1 MKDYSKHYFRLL
13 QGMALSVSDYIRN
26 QKPIVIIVFLLVH
39 SISIYAQDNTISGL
53 VKDNEGEPLPGVS
66 VAVKAGESI
75 SGVVTDI
82 NGKYQLKAS
91 PNATIEFSFIGFKS
105 IQQQVGNRK
114 VINVTLEIDNQML
127 EEVVVVGYG
136 TQKKVNLTGS
146 VSVIDSKAFESVPVA
161 NAVQALQGQVPGLNI
176 YSNKGGGLNQKQSIN
191 VRGIGT
197 IGEGSTGDA
206 LILIDGMEADIFSVN
221 PQDIESISVLKD
233 AAASSIYGSRAPFG
247 VVLVTTKKG
256 KAGKAQ
262 INYNNSFRLSSPI
275 NMPSSL
281 DSYTYA
287 LFFNDAGY
295 NSGWGSYNWV
305 SQTRLQRIKDYMDGK
320 ISYTTIPLNGSNTWA
335 DGYQEGNDNIDYYNL
350 FFKKNV
356 FAHEHNFSVNGGTD
370 KIQYYLSA
378 NYLDQDG
385 TLRMGEDYSKRY
397 TMSAKISAQL
407 SRAVSLSSNTR
418 FVRNDFVQPTH
429 MNDSFFSDI
438 GRQCWPVKPLYD
450 PNGNLFDDHVQQMK
464 NGGRKTER
472 NTWLY
477 QQFNLT
483 IEPIKGWRLIGDLSY
498 RYNTQYAHEDLLT
511 ISQIGVDGVTKVRS
525 WDENSSVSESSFASD
540 YFNVNLYTDFE
551 KTFAKSHHLKALAG
565 FQAEANNYRNI
576 WAQKI
581 GITYPGKPTINT
593 STGIDKDGKVI
604 APNVSGGHNRWSTAG
619 FFGRV
624 NYDFQEKYLVEANL
638 RYDGSSRFRSDDRW
652 GFFPSASLGWNIARE
667 EFFQPATRI
676 MNTLKLRASYGSLGN
691 QNTTA
696 LYPTYTVMG
705 TGTSDK
711 WLMNGV
717 KPNIAWAPALVS
729 YDLTWEKIRT
739 WNVGIDIGLF
749 NNRLTGSFDYFIRNT
764 NDMVGPSEKLPAT
777 LGIAVPP
784 SNNTDLRTAGW
795 ELELMWKDRLQNG
808 LNYSLRFTLADSRT
822 KITRY
827 SNPSGLIDSF
837 YEGKYCGEIWGYETI
852 GIART
857 DDEMAEHVGSLVN
870 GGQSAL
876 GSRLASQA
884 SIMYSDLNEDGK
896 IDAGAR
902 TLDNHGDLKRIGN
915 STPRYNVGI
924 DLSAD
929 WKGFD
934 FRMFW
939 QGTLKRD
946 YFQGSYYF
954 WGANGSQGYWFSTAL
969 KGHEDYFRNDE
980 SSPLGVNLNS
990 YYPRPLLN
998 TNKNQQ
1004 CQTKYLQNAAYM
1016 RLKNLQIGYTL
1027 PRKIVQKM
1035 GVQNLR
1041 FFASGENLL
1050 TITDLVKFF
1059 DPETIESGSFAHGYA
1074 YPLSRTYA
1082 FGLNITF

>member
-91 PNATIEFSFIGFKS
+91 PDATIEFSFIGFKS

-247 VVLVTTKKG
+247 VVLVTTQKG

-876 GSRLASQA
+876 GQDWQA
-884 SIMYSDLNEDGK
+884 GDIMYSDLNEDGK

>member
-696 LYPTYTVMG
+696 LYPTDTVMG

-711 WLMNGV
+711 WIMNGV

-876 GSRLASQA
+876 GQDWQA
-884 SIMYSDLNEDGK
+884 GDIMYSDLNEDGK

-980 SSPLGVNLNS
+980 SSPLGVNLDS

>member
-827 SNPSGLIDSF
+827 SNPAGLIDSF

-857 DDEMAEHVGSLVN
+857 DDEMAEHLGSLVN

-876 GSRLASQA
+876 GQDWQA
-884 SIMYSDLNEDGK
+884 GDIMYSDLNEDGK

-980 SSPLGVNLNS
+980 SSPLGVNLDS

>member
-729 YDLTWEKIRT
+729 YDLTWEKIHT

-876 GSRLASQA
+876 GQDWQA
-884 SIMYSDLNEDGK
+884 GDIMYSDLNEDGK

>member
-91 PNATIEFSFIGFKS
+91 PDATIEFSFIGFKS

-114 VINVTLEIDNQML
+114 VINVTLEIDNQIL

-397 TMSAKISAQL
+397 TMSAKISARL

-876 GSRLASQA
+876 GQDWQA
-884 SIMYSDLNEDGK
+884 GDIMYSDLNEDGK

-980 SSPLGVNLNS
+980 SSPLGVNLDS

>member
-295 NSGWGSYNWV
+295 NSGWESYNWV

-876 GSRLASQA
+876 GQDWQA
-884 SIMYSDLNEDGK
+884 GDIMYSDLNEDGK

-980 SSPLGVNLNS
+980 SSPLGVNLDS

>member
-91 PNATIEFSFIGFKS
+91 PDATIEFSFIGFKS

-114 VINVTLEIDNQML
+114 VINVTLEIDNQIL

-876 GSRLASQA
+876 GQDWQA
-884 SIMYSDLNEDGK
+884 GDIIYSDLNEDGK

>member
-464 NGGRKTER
+464 NGGGEKQPKNRGVPSII
-472 NTWLY
+472 
-477 QQFNLT
+477 LT

-876 GSRLASQA
+876 GQDWQA
-884 SIMYSDLNEDGK
+884 GDIMYSDLNEDGK

>member
-91 PNATIEFSFIGFKS
+91 PDATIEFSFIGFKS

-114 VINVTLEIDNQML
+114 VINVTLEIDNQIL

-483 IEPIKGWRLIGDLSY
+483 IEPIKGWRLIGDLCY

-876 GSRLASQA
+876 GQDWQA
-884 SIMYSDLNEDGK
+884 GDIMYSDLNEDGK

>member
-876 GSRLASQA
+876 GQDWQA
-884 SIMYSDLNEDGK
+884 GDIMYSDLNEDGK

-1074 YPLSRTYA
+1074 YPLSRTSA

>member
-1 MKDYSKHYFRLL
+1 M
-13 QGMALSVSDYIRN
+13 
-26 QKPIVIIVFLLVH
+26 
-39 SISIYAQDNTISGL
+39 
-53 VKDNEGEPLPGVS
+53 PGVS

-91 PNATIEFSFIGFKS
+91 PDATIEFSFIGFKS

-876 GSRLASQA
+876 GQDWQA
-884 SIMYSDLNEDGK
+884 GDIMYSDLNEDGK

>member
-91 PNATIEFSFIGFKS
+91 PDATIEFSFIGFKS

-114 VINVTLEIDNQML
+114 VINVTLEIDNQIL

-221 PQDIESISVLKD
+221 PQDIESISRIKD

-667 EFFQPATRI
+667 EFFQPATHI

-876 GSRLASQA
+876 GQDWQA
-884 SIMYSDLNEDGK
+884 GDIMYSDLNEDGK

-980 SSPLGVNLNS
+980 SSPLGVNLDS

>member
-91 PNATIEFSFIGFKS
+91 PDATIEFSFIGFKS

-114 VINVTLEIDNQML
+114 VINVTLEIDNQIL

-711 WLMNGV
+711 WLMSGV

-876 GSRLASQA
+876 GQDWQA
-884 SIMYSDLNEDGK
+884 GDIMYSDLNEDGK

>member
-91 PNATIEFSFIGFKS
+91 PDATIEFSFIGFKS

-114 VINVTLEIDNQML
+114 VINVTLEML

-784 SNNTDLRTAGW
+784 SNNTDLQTAGW

-876 GSRLASQA
+876 GQDWQA
-884 SIMYSDLNEDGK
+884 GDIMYSDLNEDGK

-980 SSPLGVNLNS
+980 SSPLGVNLDS

>member
-91 PNATIEFSFIGFKS
+91 PDATIEFSFIGFKS

-114 VINVTLEIDNQML
+114 VINVTLEIDNQIL

-876 GSRLASQA
+876 GQDWQA
-884 SIMYSDLNEDGK
+884 GDIMYSDLNEDGK

-980 SSPLGVNLNS
+980 SSPLGVNLDS

-1027 PRKIVQKM
+1027 PRKIVQKR

>member
-91 PNATIEFSFIGFKS
+91 PDATIEFSFIGFKS

-114 VINVTLEIDNQML
+114 VINVTLEIDNQIL

-876 GSRLASQA
+876 GQDWQVGD
-884 SIMYSDLNEDGK
+884 IMYSDLNEDGK

>member
-91 PNATIEFSFIGFKS
+91 PDATIEFSFIGFKS

-114 VINVTLEIDNQML
+114 VINVTLEIDNQIL

-876 GSRLASQA
+876 GQDWQA
-884 SIMYSDLNEDGK
+884 GDIMYSDLNEDGK

>member
-53 VKDNEGEPLPGVS
+53 VKDNEGEPLPRVS

-91 PNATIEFSFIGFKS
+91 PDATIEFSFIGFKS

-114 VINVTLEIDNQML
+114 VINVTLEIDNQIL

-784 SNNTDLRTAGW
+784 SNNTDLQTAGW

-876 GSRLASQA
+876 GQDWQA
-884 SIMYSDLNEDGK
+884 GDIMYSDLNEDGK

-980 SSPLGVNLNS
+980 SSPLGVNLDS

>member
-1 MKDYSKHYFRLL
+1 M
-13 QGMALSVSDYIRN
+13 
-26 QKPIVIIVFLLVH
+26 
-39 SISIYAQDNTISGL
+39 
-53 VKDNEGEPLPGVS
+53 
-66 VAVKAGESI
+66 
-75 SGVVTDI
+75 
-82 NGKYQLKAS
+82 
-91 PNATIEFSFIGFKS
+91 
-105 IQQQVGNRK
+105 
-114 VINVTLEIDNQML
+114 EIDNQIL

-876 GSRLASQA
+876 GQDWQA
-884 SIMYSDLNEDGK
+884 GDIMYSDLNEDGK

-980 SSPLGVNLNS
+980 SSPLGVNLDS

>member
-91 PNATIEFSFIGFKS
+91 PDATIEFSFIGFKS

-114 VINVTLEIDNQML
+114 VINVTLEIDNQIL

-876 GSRLASQA
+876 GQDWQA
-884 SIMYSDLNEDGK
+884 DDIMYSDLNEDGK

>member
-39 SISIYAQDNTISGL
+39 SISIYAKDNTISGL

-146 VSVIDSKAFESVPVA
+146 VSVIDSKAFVSVPVA

-176 YSNKGGGLNQKQSIN
+176 YSNKGGGLNQEQSIN

-876 GSRLASQA
+876 GQDWQA
-884 SIMYSDLNEDGK
+884 GDIMYSDLNEDGK

>member
-1 MKDYSKHYFRLL
+1 
-13 QGMALSVSDYIRN
+13 MALSVSDYIRN

-876 GSRLASQA
+876 GQDWQA
-884 SIMYSDLNEDGK
+884 GDIMYSDLNEDGK

-946 YFQGSYYF
+946 YFQVSYYF

>member
-91 PNATIEFSFIGFKS
+91 PDATIEFSFIGFKS

-114 VINVTLEIDNQML
+114 VINVTLEIDNQIL

-667 EFFQPATRI
+667 EFFQPTTRI

-876 GSRLASQA
+876 GQDWQA
-884 SIMYSDLNEDGK
+884 GDIMYSDLNEDGK

-980 SSPLGVNLNS
+980 SSPLGVNLDS

>member
-1 MKDYSKHYFRLL
+1 
-13 QGMALSVSDYIRN
+13 
-26 QKPIVIIVFLLVH
+26 
-39 SISIYAQDNTISGL
+39 
-53 VKDNEGEPLPGVS
+53 
-66 VAVKAGESI
+66 
-75 SGVVTDI
+75 
-82 NGKYQLKAS
+82 
-91 PNATIEFSFIGFKS
+91 
-105 IQQQVGNRK
+105 
-114 VINVTLEIDNQML
+114 ML

-551 KTFAKSHHLKALAG
+551 KTFAKSHLKALAG

-876 GSRLASQA
+876 GQDWQA
-884 SIMYSDLNEDGK
+884 GDIMYSDLNEDGK

>member
-1 MKDYSKHYFRLL
+1 M
-13 QGMALSVSDYIRN
+13 
-26 QKPIVIIVFLLVH
+26 
-39 SISIYAQDNTISGL
+39 
-53 VKDNEGEPLPGVS
+53 
-66 VAVKAGESI
+66 
-75 SGVVTDI
+75 TDI

-876 GSRLASQA
+876 GQDWQA
-884 SIMYSDLNEDGK
+884 GDIMYSDLNEDGK

-980 SSPLGVNLNS
+980 SSPLGVNLDS

>member
-91 PNATIEFSFIGFKS
+91 PDATIEFSFIGFKS

-305 SQTRLQRIKDYMDGK
+305 PQTRLQRIKDYMDGK

-876 GSRLASQA
+876 GQDWQA
-884 SIMYSDLNEDGK
+884 GDIMYSDLNEDGK

-980 SSPLGVNLNS
+980 SSPLGVNLDS

>member
-876 GSRLASQA
+876 GQDWQA
-884 SIMYSDLNEDGK
+884 GDIMYSDLNEDGK

-939 QGTLKRD
+939 QGTLKRN

>member
-91 PNATIEFSFIGFKS
+91 PDATIEFSFIGFKS

-784 SNNTDLRTAGW
+784 SNNTDLQTAGW

-876 GSRLASQA
+876 GQDWQA
-884 SIMYSDLNEDGK
+884 GDIMYSDLNEDGK

>member
-91 PNATIEFSFIGFKS
+91 PDATIEFSFIGFKS

-114 VINVTLEIDNQML
+114 VINVTLEIDNQIL

-581 GITYPGKPTINT
+581 GIT
-593 STGIDKDGKVI
+593 
-604 APNVSGGHNRWSTAG
+604 
-619 FFGRV
+619 
-624 NYDFQEKYLVEANL
+624 
-638 RYDGSSRFRSDDRW
+638 
-652 GFFPSASLGWNIARE
+652 
-667 EFFQPATRI
+667 
-676 MNTLKLRASYGSLGN
+676 
-691 QNTTA
+691 
-696 LYPTYTVMG
+696 
-705 TGTSDK
+705 
-711 WLMNGV
+711 
-717 KPNIAWAPALVS
+717 
-729 YDLTWEKIRT
+729 
-739 WNVGIDIGLF
+739 
-749 NNRLTGSFDYFIRNT
+749 
-764 NDMVGPSEKLPAT
+764 
-777 LGIAVPP
+777 
-784 SNNTDLRTAGW
+784 
-795 ELELMWKDRLQNG
+795 
-808 LNYSLRFTLADSRT
+808 
-822 KITRY
+822 
-827 SNPSGLIDSF
+827 
-837 YEGKYCGEIWGYETI
+837 
-852 GIART
+852 
-857 DDEMAEHVGSLVN
+857 
-870 GGQSAL
+870 
-876 GSRLASQA
+876 
-884 SIMYSDLNEDGK
+884 
-896 IDAGAR
+896 
-902 TLDNHGDLKRIGN
+902 
-915 STPRYNVGI
+915 
-924 DLSAD
+924 
-929 WKGFD
+929 
-934 FRMFW
+934 
-939 QGTLKRD
+939 
-946 YFQGSYYF
+946 
-954 WGANGSQGYWFSTAL
+954 
-969 KGHEDYFRNDE
+969 
-980 SSPLGVNLNS
+980 
-990 YYPRPLLN
+990 
-998 TNKNQQ
+998 
-1004 CQTKYLQNAAYM
+1004 
-1016 RLKNLQIGYTL
+1016 
-1027 PRKIVQKM
+1027 
-1035 GVQNLR
+1035 
-1041 FFASGENLL
+1041 
-1050 TITDLVKFF
+1050 
-1059 DPETIESGSFAHGYA
+1059 
-1074 YPLSRTYA
+1074 
-1082 FGLNITF
+1082 

>member
-91 PNATIEFSFIGFKS
+91 PDATIEFSFIGFKS

-114 VINVTLEIDNQML
+114 VINVTLEIDNQIL

-191 VRGIGT
+191 LRGIGT

-262 INYNNSFRLSSPI
+262 INYNNCFRLSSPI

-397 TMSAKISAQL
+397 TMSATISAQL

-876 GSRLASQA
+876 GQDWQA
-884 SIMYSDLNEDGK
+884 GDIMYSDLNEDGK

>member
-1 MKDYSKHYFRLL
+1 M
-13 QGMALSVSDYIRN
+13 
-26 QKPIVIIVFLLVH
+26 
-39 SISIYAQDNTISGL
+39 
-53 VKDNEGEPLPGVS
+53 
-66 VAVKAGESI
+66 
-75 SGVVTDI
+75 
-82 NGKYQLKAS
+82 
-91 PNATIEFSFIGFKS
+91 
-105 IQQQVGNRK
+105 
-114 VINVTLEIDNQML
+114 
-127 EEVVVVGYG
+127 VVVGYG

-876 GSRLASQA
+876 GQDWQA
-884 SIMYSDLNEDGK
+884 GDIMYSDLNEDGK

>member
-407 SRAVSLSSNTR
+407 SRAVSLSSNNR

-876 GSRLASQA
+876 GQDWQA
-884 SIMYSDLNEDGK
+884 GDIMYSDLNEDGK

>member
-13 QGMALSVSDYIRN
+13 QGMAFSVSDYIRN

-876 GSRLASQA
+876 GQDWQA
-884 SIMYSDLNEDGK
+884 GDIMYSDLNEDGK

>member
-176 YSNKGGGLNQKQSIN
+176 YSNKGGVLNQKQSIN

-784 SNNTDLRTAGW
+784 SNSTDLRTAGW

-876 GSRLASQA
+876 GQDWQA
-884 SIMYSDLNEDGK
+884 GDIMYSDLNEDGK

>member
-91 PNATIEFSFIGFKS
+91 PDATIEFSFIGFKS

-114 VINVTLEIDNQML
+114 VINVTLEIDNQIL

-876 GSRLASQA
+876 GQDWQA
-884 SIMYSDLNEDGK
+884 GDIMYSDLNEDGK

-1004 CQTKYLQNAAYM
+1004 GQTKYLQNAAYI

>member
-91 PNATIEFSFIGFKS
+91 PDATIEFSFIGFKS

-114 VINVTLEIDNQML
+114 VINVTLEIDNQIL

-876 GSRLASQA
+876 GQDWQA
-884 SIMYSDLNEDGK
+884 GDIMYSDLNKDGK

-980 SSPLGVNLNS
+980 SSPLGVNLDS

>member
-876 GSRLASQA
+876 GQDWQA
-884 SIMYSDLNEDGK
+884 GDIMYSDLNEDGK

-980 SSPLGVNLNS
+980 SSPLGVNLDS

-1082 FGLNITF
+1082 FGLNIMF